1 MLRILTPDEMY
12 RCDNAAIA
20 AGTPSRT
27 LMTRASAACADGVSA
42 RLLSAQERPYVLV
55 LCGTGNNGGD
65 GICCA
70 RLLRERGIPADICM
84 ASEPDP
90 AIMSAECAY
99 QYETALAA
107 GIPVL
112 AGTSGW
118 REDYTCIVDALFGIG
133 LSREPGGAYAALIDA
148 ANRYAEVHGIPIAAI
163 DIPSGVNALTG
174 AVYEHAVRAD
184 LTFAIS
190 HIKRGHLLYP
200 GASYCGE
207 MLALDIGI
215 SDAPLAAAE
224 GVPLYAPEDCDIK
237 ALLPARVPDSNKGTY
252 GRVLVIAG
260 AKNMCG
266 AAYLSAKAAYRTGA
280 GLVEV
285 FTCEENRIPM
295 QTLLPEAVLTTY
307 QTQEEAVGNAL
318 SSALGRADAVVLGPG
333 LGQSETALALTRQ
346 VLTLSEKPTVIDAD
360 ALNLTAVHDLLPLL
374 RARAEIPWILTPH
387 PGEFSRLTGMSV
399 SALKTDF
406 IGCAVSFAAE
416 HGVILNAKDS
426 RSVITDGRCA
436 YLNTSGCS
444 AMAKGGS
451 GDVLTG
457 ITAALAAQGCD
468 PLRAAALGAFLH
480 GRAGEAAA
488 AKHGTRGMLAGE
500 CADALCEV
508 IG

>member
-12 RCDNAAIA
+12 RCDSAAIA

-27 LMTRASAACADGVSA
+27 LMTRASAACADGIA
-42 RLLSAQERPYVLV
+42 DLLLSGQTCPYVLV

-84 ASEPDP
+84 ASVPEP
-90 AIMSAECAY
+90 AAMSAECAY
-99 QYETALAA
+99 QYEMAQAA
-107 GIPVL
+107 GVPVL
-112 AGTSGW
+112 VGAVGW

-148 ANRYAEVHGIPIAAI
+148 ANRYAEEQGIPVAAI

-174 AVYEHAVRAD
+174 EVYGHAVRAD

-190 HIKRGHLLYP
+190 HSKRGHLLYP
-200 GASYCGE
+200 GASYCGRIVT
-207 MLALDIGI
+207 LDIGI

-224 GVPLYAPEDCDIK
+224 GIPLYALEDGDTA
-237 ALLPARVPDSNKGTY
+237 ALLPARMPDSNKGTY

-260 AKNMCG
+260 SKNMCG

-295 QTLLPEAVLTTY
+295 QTLLAEAVLTTY
-307 QTQEEAVGNAL
+307 QTPEAAVGDAL
-318 SSALGRADAVVLGPG
+318 SAALRRADAVVLGPG

-346 VLTLSEKPTVIDAD
+346 VLALSEKPTVIDAD
-360 ALNLTAVHDLLPLL
+360 ALNLMAAHGLLPLL

-387 PGEFSRLTGMSV
+387 PGELSRLTGMTV
-399 SALKTDF
+399 SALKEDF
-406 IGCAVSFAAE
+406 IGCAVSFAAA

-457 ITAALAAQGCD
+457 IIAALAAQGCD
-468 PLRAAALGAFLH
+468 PLCAAALGAFLH

-488 AKHGTRGMLAGE
+488 EKYGTRGMLAGE